1 MSTIQNTRYV
11 LAVKNLNISTQYY
24 VNKLGFS
31 ILNEYPGWC
40 FLGRESF
47 IIMLG
52 ECKDTDSANDI
63 GDHSYFAY
71 VDVSNVSDL
80 NKELKVSD
88 VVFIKELTSEPWGMK
103 EFGIKTVDGHRIM
116 FGEDINN

>member
-1 MSTIQNTRYV
+1 MSRSYPG
-11 LAVKNLNISTQYY
+11 LNIADMNTTIEWYQD
-24 VNKLGFS
+24 
-31 ILNEYPGWC
+31 
-40 FLGRESF
+40 FLGYKCTFKVPNERVPPYA
-47 IIMLG
+47 I
-52 ECKDTDSANDI
+52 
-63 GDHSYFAY
+63 
-71 VDVSNVSDL
+71 VSNVSDL